1 METNYSTYALVTGAA
16 KGIGFGIARSLAVA
30 GFDLAL
36 NDILD
41 PHEVKPQ
48 IEELSA
54 YGIQVDYIRADVS
67 KPDDR
72 QSIVDR
78 LRSTQTPLTLLVN
91 NAGVAP
97 LVRED
102 ILTASE
108 VSFERV
114 MKINLQGPYFL
125 TQAVA
130 HLMIEQKKEQPDCF
144 FCIVNIASSNSV
156 AASVNRG
163 EYCISKA
170 GVSMATKLWAV
181 RLAEFDIPVYEIRP
195 GLIETDM
202 TRAAKDKYDRL
213 IEQGFLL
220 QQRWGQPKDVGRAV
234 AMLARRD
241 LRYSTGQVLYV
252 DGGQLVQHY

>member
-1 METNYSTYALVTGAA
+1 MTTTVSKTALVTGAA
-16 KGIGFGIARSLAVA
+16 KGIGFGIAQSLAA
-30 GFDLAL
+30 DGFDLFI
-36 NDILD
+36 NDIVD
-41 PHEVKPQ
+41 PEKVSAQ
-48 IEELSA
+48 MEELSTH
-54 YGIQVDYIRADVS
+54 GINAIYIRADVAN
-67 KPDDR
+67 PNDR
-72 QSIVDR
+72 QTMVDR
-78 LRSTQTPLTLLVN
+78 IRSVNRPLNVLVN

-97 LVRED
+97 KVRED

-108 VSFERV
+108 ESFERV
-114 MKINLQGPYFL
+114 MKINVQGPYFL
-125 TQAVA
+125 TQAIA
-130 HLMIEQKKEQPDCF
+130 NLMIQQKKTHADSF
-144 FCIVNIASSNSV
+144 TCIVNIASSNSV

-202 TRAAKDKYDRL
+202 TRVAKGKYDQM
-213 IEQGFLL
+213 IENGFLL
-220 QQRWGQPKDVGRAV
+220 QPRWGQPDDVGRAV
-234 AMLARRD
+234 AMLARGD